1 MSTHTCPTCL
11 DDFDQKGKLTRHLN
25 KKNKCK
31 PSSTVTALLQANP
44 IQVTIAGPFR
54 ETSLKMNTAIDLETR
69 QEQGIFF
76 TPKKAR
82 SLAFEKLK
90 ELGLTNPKIILE
102 PSCGTG
108 EFIDDALIEYPNSS
122 IVGIEMNT
130 QLFKTL
136 KPNDKVTLLNEDFT
150 LYKGGQVDL
159 VIGNP
164 PFSLK
169 NVGKNINC
177 MNGRPNLYVLFLY
190 KCLTEH
196 LNVNGFLAF
205 ILPTSFFNCSYYEE
219 TRNYIYHHCS
229 IKFLEELDVTY
240 HETSQDTMLIVIQ
253 NCVDAEHNYFFERN
267 GSKFISPFF
276 RELRELVKNTSTLGQ
291 LGFTVKT
298 GEVVWNQ
305 VKGQLRDTEDD
316 GATVVIYSTNIK
328 NGTLVF
334 NNIVDKKGEKKQYVK
349 KSERIEESEEDKKA
363 RRARKEKLPDI
374 ITCDPVEGPAIVV
387 NRGYG
392 NSYTLNFAHVTLKEF
407 YAENHVNMILP
418 SNEAAKEKIQD
429 VLKSLGSNRTKKFID
444 WFVGKGAMSKTEVEK
459 VLPIFS

>member
-1 MSTHTCPTCL
+1 MSKHTCPTCL
-11 DDFDQKGKLTRHLN
+11 DDFDQKSKLTRHIN
-25 KKNKCK
+25 KKIKCK
-31 PSSTVTALLQANP
+31 ASSTVAALVQANP
-44 IQVTIAGPFR
+44 IQITLTGPFR
-54 ETSLKMNTAIDLETR
+54 EASLKMNKEIDQTTR

-82 SLAFEKLK
+82 ELAFEKLK
-90 ELGLTNPKIILE
+90 EFGCNPQTILE

-108 EFIDDALIEYPNSS
+108 EFVEDALVEFPKAS
-122 IVGIEMNT
+122 ITGVEMNSKI
-130 QLFKTL
+130 FGTL
-136 KPNDKVTLLNEDFT
+136 KPNSRVTLVNEDFT
-150 LYKGGQVDL
+150 LYKSKEFDA

-169 NVGKNINC
+169 GVAKNINC

-196 LNVNGFLAF
+196 LKANGFLAF

-219 TRNYIYHHCS
+219 MRNYIYHHCS
-229 IKFLEELDVTY
+229 IKYLEELDVSY
-240 HETSQDTMLIVIQ
+240 HETTQDTMLIVIQ
-253 NCVDAEHNYFFERN
+253 NCSDPEHNYFFERN
-267 GSKFISPFF
+267 GCKFISPFF
-276 RELRELVKNTSTLGQ
+276 RELRELVKGTSTLEQ

-305 VKGQLRDTEDD
+305 CKGQLSDTDD
-316 GATVVIYSTNIK
+316 DETTVVIYSTNIK
-328 NGTLVF
+328 NGGLVF
-334 NNIVDKKGEKKQYVK
+334 DNIVDKKGEKKQYIK
-349 KSERIEESEEDKKA
+349 KTERLEESKEDRAA
-363 RRARKEKLPDI
+363 RLQRKEKLPYVI
-374 ITCDPVEGPAIVV
+374 NCEPQTGPAIVV

-392 NSYTLNFAHVTLKEF
+392 NVYALDFAHVTLEQF

-418 SNEAAKEKIQD
+418 SNEDAKKKIPD
-429 VLKSLGSNRTKKFID
+429 VLKSLGSNRTKKFIE

>member
-1 MSTHTCPTCL
+1 MSKHTCPTCL
-11 DDFDQKGKLTRHLN
+11 DDFDQKAKLTRHLN
-25 KKNKCK
+25 KKVKCK
-31 PSSTVTALLQANP
+31 ASSTVSALLQANP
-44 IQVTIAGPFR
+44 IQITQGPFR
-54 ETSLKMNTAIDLETR
+54 EASLKMNKEIDQLTR

-82 SLAFEKLK
+82 ELAFEKLK
-90 ELGLTNPKIILE
+90 EFGMTPPQTILE

-108 EFIDDALIEYPNSS
+108 EFIEDALTEYPNAS
-122 IVGIEMNT
+122 ITGVEMNT
-130 QLFKTL
+130 KIFNTL
-136 KPNDKVTLLNEDFT
+136 KPNPRLSLVNEDFT
-150 LYKGGQVDL
+150 LYKGGQYDL

-169 NVGKNINC
+169 GVAKNVNC

-196 LNVNGFLAF
+196 LKPNGFLAF

-219 TRNYIYHHCS
+219 MRHHIYHHCS
-229 IKFLEELDVTY
+229 IKYIEELDVKY
-240 HETSQDTMLIVIQ
+240 YETTQDTMLIVIQ
-253 NCVDAEHNYFFERN
+253 NCKDPEHNYFFERN
-267 GSKFISPFF
+267 RCKFISPFF
-276 RELRELVKNTSTLGQ
+276 RELRELVKGTSTLEQ

-298 GEVVWNQ
+298 GDVVWNQ
-305 VKGQLRDTEDD
+305 CKSQLCDKDPE
-316 GATVVIYSTNIK
+316 ATVVIYSTNIK
-328 NGTLVF
+328 DGHLVF
-334 NNIVDKKGEKKQYVK
+334 DNIVDKKGEKKQYIK
-349 KSERIEESEEDKKA
+349 KVERPEESKEA
-363 RRARKEKLPDI
+363 RASRLASDNKKLPDI
-374 ITCDPVEGPAIVV
+374 MNTDPVQGPAIVV

-392 NSYTLNFAHVTLKEF
+392 NVYSLSFAEVTLEQF

-418 SNEAAKEKIQD
+418 SNDEAKKKIPG